1 MANNNDGQIVL
12 GLDIPKTVSQIN
24 ADIKKLQS
32 QLDQV
37 KTTGT
42 LDTNATVQE
51 INAKIKA
58 LQSQLK
64 TIEIQATVSPANLQK
79 QATQTGQQIG
89 KLISDS
95 AEKAISNV
103 SSKSIGKYF
112 RVSKSDSS
120 AFEHEMEKLVGQ
132 WTNNKG
138 KLTDVR
144 IDTRTSYDK
153 DAGENIERL
162 HQATVTYSNELDEV
176 IRKTIAWRQIG
187 VTQNDKGED
196 VPLRGFVE
204 VAAQYKKSID
214 EVSAKTDSFVGKQ
227 KTAAANLTN
236 QINQINRAAKDPNS
250 ARPINETH
258 LEELKGE
265 YSKIISEIEV
275 MKTSSGEAFIEQQN
289 KVKGLISDFKS
300 LVSEYRNMDNV
311 SQKLKGV
318 NLESGKKI
326 AGEDFK
332 KLEADAKEYSAMAD
346 TISNLKTELDKVG
359 DSASLNNFNDKLRE
373 ARAELSK
380 FKAEASAANRSEKVG
395 INKSDFQSKIDD
407 LRKISPEIDKF
418 ETEINGAKVSINSLL
433 GDLSKVNTQGDMSV
447 LNTKWRAFTDAAK
460 AAGIAVR
467 DIGTSSDSSA
477 KKIEAIQRALQVG
490 DYKTKF
496 ESIKSTFENLGF
508 EGDKLE
514 KEIAEVETAFNK
526 LKNAKSD
533 ADFIALD
540 KEFKDA
546 FDKANNSAKQLKLNL
561 DEIYNSKRQSKL
573 STDIQNWL
581 SKNTKASQT
590 AKQTLQEY
598 YRELNGSQ
606 VPVSRLEYIEKQ
618 LKDIDAT
625 QRGLGKLGKSL
636 KDQFKQAGESFTQWL
651 SVSSAVMFGIQK
663 TKQAVGE
670 LKELDNILTEITK
683 TSDLTATQLERLGD
697 LAFDTSSKYGKKAS
711 DYLTGVQEMYRAGFD
726 NAEQM
731 AELSVLAQSAGDMES
746 TSANDYLMATNAAYE
761 YKGSIEE
768 LNKVLDSQNYITN
781 NAAVSMQDMADATSQ
796 SASVASQ
803 YGVEIEE
810 LSALIATATAKTRE
824 SGSEVGTALKALFVN
839 LQDTTQK
846 PVIEAFDAVGISMTK
861 IVDGSER
868 LKTPIELLKEL
879 SVAFNELPEG
889 DIKRANIL
897 NDIGKKHHANTLAAI
912 LSDWESYEDMLD
924 LYNSSSADGSAFREA
939 EKSANNL
946 TGSLNRLSNTWT
958 DTIENIVDSKALKLG
973 VNMLNGLLTGVN
985 NLTDALGSLG
995 SIGTIGGII
1004 LNKKLG

>member
-460 AAGIAVR
+460 TAGIAVR
-467 DIGTSSDSSA
+467 DIGTSSESSA
-477 KKIEAIQRALQVG
+477 KKIESIQRALEVG

-496 ESIKSTFENLGF
+496 ESIKSTFENFGF
-508 EGDKLE
+508 EGDKL
-514 KEIAEVETAFNK
+514 KNEIAEVETAFNN
-526 LKNAKSD
+526 LKNAKPD

-846 PVIEAFDAVGISMTK
+846 PVVEAFDAVGISMTK

-889 DIKRANIL
+889 DIKRENIL